1 MTVGTSPTES
11 GTTTPS
17 SGPSHQ
23 AVGAESRRALRA
35 HRRQRRRIAI
45 GCAVFITVCVVI
57 TLVIVNIARDRT
69 STPQSAAPSPEGAV
83 VHIDRSFIALAP
95 STDIPGAPA
104 PVGGHR

>member
-17 SGPSHQ
+17 SDPSNQ

-57 TLVIVNIARDRT
+57 TLVIVDIARDRT
-69 STPQSAAPSPEGAV
+69 STPQSAGPSPRAV
-83 VHIDRSFIALAP
+83 VPIDRSFIALTP
-95 STDIPGAPA
+95 STDIPGALA
-104 PVGGHR
+104 PLGGHR